1 MNIKKIFKEQGGF
14 SLLKNYWR
22 TGALLPAIITFIVLG
37 KSKKALEIL
46 RLVAQFKTNQ
56 KIYKLYENRV
66 DKLLDKYN
74 NEENSKNKEQ
84 SAIMSE
90 NRSEKFMYPTLRLC
104 WIQHTTFQIKLQ
116 ALF

>member
-74 NEENSKNKEQ
+74 NEENSKNKK
-84 SAIMSE
+84 IIP
-90 NRSEKFMYPTLRLC
+90 RKVYFC
-104 WIQHTTFQIKLQ
+104 WFQGIDKAPELVKK
-116 ALF
+116 